1 MSNGQKDSSAYVE
14 GAGRTPNI
22 SEAAKMQVQL
32 ETGHVLPVR
41 ASSLQAKPNDAK
53 P

>member
-1 MSNGQKDSSAYVE
+1 MSGGEKESVTGVAGV
-14 GAGRTPNI
+14 GRTPNI

-41 ASSLQAKPNDAK
+41 PTPCFRKSQ
-53 P
+53 